1 MGRLL
6 SITVFVFCLPI
17 LIHAQ
22 VQEVLRGAVRIDVEP
37 PSPLY
42 MDEEI
47 PPRPDTLRRR
57 ALEESALYYGAMI
70 YGWSFRYEI
79 GERARGIAE
88 EIELEK
94 LGSIVWGDPALRPT
108 DARLLGSQ
116 FLLETDYYLNEVQLR
131 RRAAWKSG
139 TVKSIQGYGTGPL
152 GGPESEEGWLA
163 LKEEALKDAAR
174 AALRGFLRGQERNR
188 PKTVNGFICLAA
200 FPRYFT
206 DSGYLKASG
215 RFLADITEVRPFAAW

>member
-1 MGRLL
+1 MRCLL
-6 SITVFVFCLPI
+6 SITAFIFCLPV
-17 LIHAQ
+17 LIHPQAR
-22 VQEVLRGAVRIDVEP
+22 EVLRGEVRIDVEL

-47 PPRPDTLRRR
+47 PLRPDTLRRR

-88 EIELEK
+88 EIELER

-108 DARLLGSQ
+108 DAQLLGNQ
-116 FLLETDYYLNEVQLR
+116 FLLGTDYYLNEAQLR

-139 TVKSIQGYGTGPL
+139 VVRSIQGYGTGPL
-152 GGPESEEGWLA
+152 GGPENEEGWLA

-174 AALRGFLRGQERNR
+174 AALRAFLRGQERNR
-188 PKTVNGFICLAA
+188 PKTVSGFICLAA
-200 FPRYFT
+200 FPRYFN

-215 RFLADITEVRPFAAW
+215 RFLAEITEVKPFAAW